1 VSEWFGWVA
10 LGAVV
15 IIALLVT
22 LVVARSE
29 RRDADA
35 AWDAGF
41 AAADKTG
48 LVGNADGIYVGIG
61 KDTKGRDRELLYP
74 GDRHIMTFGPN
85 GSGKSKRLLYEN
97 LKRLKDWSI
106 VVVDPKGELAR
117 DTLDIRRRMGSEIIV
132 LDPFRVSGFDDDG
145 HNPIA
150 ALSEGDDF
158 PDDAMALAEAIIRID
173 PGRDSHWPASA
184 QDLVAAFIMS
194 ERLASSYFDG
204 DPEHEV
210 ELNSFGTVRQN
221 LTQAHGAFRDLI
233 TAMLGV
239 ADNVGYPE
247 LRAKA
252 ARFADID
259 EDSKELHSI
268 ISTALTQTRWL
279 DSRPIKNSLTTPRA
293 QDFRVLKERP
303 TTVYLVLPPHRLV
316 SHSLWLRLMITSI
329 LQPLLKDTNTASVPV
344 LLMLDE
350 YPALAEGDGF
360 PVIARNM
367 AMLRG
372 YNVKLWTVWQDLT
385 QAQRVYNR
393 NWETFASNAG
403 VLQAFQPQD
412 LTTADYL
419 SKRTGI
425 TAREISNWSWA
436 GKQPSVSGSQQGMPL
451 MLPQAVRALDEG
463 QTLIFTH
470 VAKGPVRAYL
480 PFPPELAR
488 PTEPPAG
495 HATIKAAATRAL
507 LRRRVP
513 LSAP

>member
-1 VSEWFGWVA
+1 MSFGVELVIAIVA
-10 LGAVV
+10 
-15 IIALLVT
+15 VT
-22 LVVARSE
+22 LLITLIASRYVGGRSAG
-29 RRDADA
+29 D

-41 AAADKTG
+41 ASPGETG
-48 LVGNADGIYVGIG
+48 LVGNKDGVYVGLG
-61 KDTKGRDRELLYP
+61 KDRRGRDCELRYA
-74 GDRHIMTFGPN
+74 GDRHLMTFGPN

-97 LKRLKDWSI
+97 LKRLKEWSI
-106 VVVDPKGELAR
+106 VVVDPKGELAI
-117 DTLDIRRRMGSEIIV
+117 DTLQMRRDMGSEIIV
-132 LDPFRVSGFDDDG
+132 LDPFGVSGFPDDG

-150 ALSEGDDF
+150 ALTEGDHF

-194 ERLASSYFDG
+194 ERLAASYLDP
-204 DPEHEV
+204 DPEYAL

-221 LTQAHGAFRDLI
+221 LTKAHGAFRSMI
-233 TAMLGV
+233 EAMLAQ
-239 ADNVGYPE
+239 ADNIGYPE

-252 ARFADID
+252 ARFAEID
-259 EDSKELHSI
+259 EESKELHSI

-279 DSRPIKNSLTTPRA
+279 DSRPIKRSLMVPKA
-293 QDFRVLKERP
+293 QDFSVLKTRP

-329 LQPLLKDTNTASVPV
+329 MQPLLKDTTAAKVPV

-372 YNVKLWTVWQDLT
+372 YGIKLWTVWQDLT
-385 QAQRVYNR
+385 QAQRIYNR

-403 VLQAFQPQD
+403 ILQAFQPQD

-425 TAREISNWSWA
+425 TAREINNWSWA
-436 GKQPSVSGSQQGMPL
+436 GRQPTFSGNQQGMPL
-451 MLPQAVRALDEG
+451 MLPQAMRAMNDG

-470 VAKGPVRAYL
+470 VAKGPVQAYL

-488 PTEPPAG
+488 Q
-495 HATIKAAATRAL
+495 AT
-507 LRRRVP
+507 
-513 LSAP
+513 